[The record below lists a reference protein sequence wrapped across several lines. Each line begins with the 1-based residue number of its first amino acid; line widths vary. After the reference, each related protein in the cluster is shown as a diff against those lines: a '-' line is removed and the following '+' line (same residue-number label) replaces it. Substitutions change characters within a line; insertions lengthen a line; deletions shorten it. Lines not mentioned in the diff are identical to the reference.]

1 MERFSALSRGTQLMF
16 VAGVLLLIDSFLSW
30 EKYDGPGSE
39 FAEQLGVSDELS
51 RNAWHGVGLIV
62 GLLTV
67 VLVAWLIVRLAAAEI
82 ELPVSHAMTGAV
94 LGILIL
100 MFTVIKVL
108 ADTDYRTIWAW
119 IGLVLAVVIAVGAWM
134 SVQEAG
140 GVDNLKSEAT
150 SMTGSGGSGGG
161 GESAPAASTPP
172 PAPAAPRAPELRQL
186 PAALRLLL
194 RPSGRSGRARTAR
207 PFRGGPHARRG
218 RPPGLAEPK
227 DLHYRKRPSGAAFSF
242 STRRPSGRR
251 RPSPAVPRRGR

>member
-1 MERFSALSRGTQLMF
+1 MF
-16 VAGVLLLIDSFLSW
+16 VAGVLLLIDTFLSW

-39 FAEQLGVSDELS
+39 FAEQLGVTDELS

-119 IGLVLAVVIAVGAWM
+119 IGLVLAIVIAVGAWM

-172 PAPAAPRAPELRQL
+172 PAAPPAAPAAPEP
-186 PAALRLLL
+186 PAA
-194 RPSGRSGRARTAR
+194 PAAPETPAA
-207 PFRGGPHARRG
+207 P
-218 RPPGLAEPK
+218 AEPH
-227 DLHYRKRPSGAAFSF
+227 DHSAEGHTHDEEDRPA
-242 STRRPSGRR
+242 
-251 RPSPAVPRRGR
+251 